1 MSDAAPLL
9 LRRLVI
15 DGVLRAQH
23 RVGGPASSV
32 IARAS
37 CTMCIGANTRAF
49 TELAR
54 RIAALG
60 PDERGRVLHH
70 AGEDRKGY
78 WLWWVEERD
87 GSST

>member
-9 LRRLVI
+9 LRKVVI

-23 RVGGPASSV
+23 RACGPASSV
-32 IARAS
+32 VARTS
-37 CTMCIGANTRAF
+37 CTPTIGANARAF

-78 WLWWVEERD
+78 WLWWVEEPE
-87 GSST
+87 